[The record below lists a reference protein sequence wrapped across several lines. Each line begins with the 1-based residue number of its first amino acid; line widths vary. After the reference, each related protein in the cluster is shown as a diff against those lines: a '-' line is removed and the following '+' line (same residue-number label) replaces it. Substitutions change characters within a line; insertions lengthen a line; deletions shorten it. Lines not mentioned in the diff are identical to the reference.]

1 MLFQESVA
9 NVFLELVLV
18 FFSDEACF
26 TLNAN
31 FNNRNSNWHSEN
43 LFAVHEV
50 TLCELIVRVW
60 CALRVYKIIQIV
72 LCGETVNST

>member
-9 NVFLELVLV
+9 SVFLDLVRV

-31 FNNRNSNWHSEN
+31 FNNRNSDWNSEN
-43 LFAVHEV
+43 LFAVYGV
-50 TLCELIVRVW
+50 TLCECIVRVW
-60 CALRVYKIIQIV
+60 CALRVYKII
-72 LCGETVNST
+72 

>member
-1 MLFQESVA
+1 MLFQKSVA
-9 NVFLELVLV
+9 NVFHDLVLM

-31 FNNRNSNWHSEN
+31 FNNRSSYWHSEN

-50 TLCELIVRVW
+50 TLYELTVRVW

-72 LCGETVNST
+72 LYNETVNST

>member
-9 NVFLELVLV
+9 SVFLDLMLV
-18 FFSDEACF
+18 FSSDEACF
-26 TLNAN
+26 TLNAD

-43 LFAVHEV
+43 LFAIHEV
-50 TLCELIVRVW
+50 LCVNLIVRVW

-72 LCGETVNST
+72 